1 MIPFKTK
8 LYGTVLI
15 LFFFATPAPASDIP
29 PEKDYAK
36 STLGLDIRSTEHNLS
51 ISGTG
56 SIRASAESR
65 ICIFCHIP
73 HQKGSAS
80 RYLWNRSDPA
90 NPYFPYFSSTLKA
103 DVGQPTGSSR
113 MCLSCH
119 DGTIALGAVAS
130 SPAEIPLRDDIRFM
144 PENSASNLG
153 TDLSDDHPISFVYD
167 EMLVLEDRHLR
178 EPSTLPPQVK
188 LENNELQCTACHDPH
203 HNPYGNFLVMDNR
216 ASALCTACHDRT
228 NWINSSHAQSA
239 ALLDRTGGLWP
250 NTDYATVGENACENC
265 HIPHGAGRNERLLIF
280 NFEEDNCLDCH
291 DGKVASADIAFEIT
305 KPHRHAVQDYT
316 DVHDTAEDY
325 TFGRVIKHV
334 ECSDCH
340 NPHQANRTPYPG
352 GGVVSGANAGVSG
365 VSASGQKVTS
375 AQYLYEICFKCHGDS
390 YNNVISTLPVTRQ
403 VSTLNT
409 RYSFDRV
416 NPSFHPVESQGKNP
430 DVTSLLP
437 PYTAASIIRCTDCHG
452 NSDPSGPQGPHGSDY
467 PNLLIDRYITDDNT
481 PESPSS
487 YELCY
492 KCHSRSTLLD
502 TDISFP
508 HRLHVVD
515 QKTPCSVCH
524 DPHGISAMQGN
535 ALNNSHLINFD
546 LSTVRTTYTG
556 QLEYKSLGRARG
568 QCYLTCHG
576 MLHDPF
582 GYPE

>member
-1 MIPFKTK
+1 MISFKTK
-8 LYGTVLI
+8 LYGAVLI
-15 LFFFATPAPASDIP
+15 LFFLATSALGSGII
-29 PEKDYAK
+29 PEKDYSK
-36 STLGLDIRSTEHNLS
+36 STPGLEIRSTKHNLS
-51 ISGTG
+51 ISGKGT
-56 SIRASAESR
+56 IRASDENR

-73 HQKGSAS
+73 HQNGSAVQ
-80 RYLWNRSDPA
+80 YLWNRSDPA
-90 NPYFPYFSSTLKA
+90 DPYIPYYSSTLEA

-113 MCLSCH
+113 LCLSCH

-130 SPAEIPLRDDIRFM
+130 STTEIKLRDDIRLM

-153 TDLSDDHPISFVYD
+153 TDLSDDHPISFKYD
-167 EMLVLEDRHLR
+167 EMLTLEDRRLR

-188 LENNELQCTACHDPH
+188 LEYGQLQCTACHDPH
-203 HNPYGNFLVMDNR
+203 HNPYGNFLVMDNT
-216 ASALCTACHDRT
+216 ASALCVSCHDKT
-228 NWINSSHAQSA
+228 NWINSSHAQST
-239 ALLDRTGGLWP
+239 ALLDRTGGLWL

-265 HIPHGAGRNERLLIF
+265 HTPHGAGSNERLLIF

-305 KPHRHAVQDYT
+305 KPYRHAVQDYT
-316 DVHDTAEDY
+316 GVHDPAEDY
-325 TFGRVIKHV
+325 TSGRVFKHV

-340 NPHQANRTPYPG
+340 NPHQANGAPYPG
-352 GGVVSGANAGVSG
+352 GGVVSGANIGVSG
-365 VSASGQKVTS
+365 VSASGQEVTS
-375 AQYLYEICFKCHGDS
+375 AHYLYEICFKCHGDAD
-390 YNNVISTLPVTRQ
+390 NNVISTLPVTRQ
-403 VSTLNT
+403 IINLNT
-409 RYSFDRV
+409 RFSFDRA
-416 NPSFHPVESQGKNP
+416 NPSFHPVESPGKNS
-430 DVTSLLP
+430 DVPSLLP
-437 PYTAASIIRCTDCHG
+437 PYTVASVIRCTDCHG
-452 NSDPSGPQGPHGSDY
+452 NSDQSGPPGPHGSDY
-467 PNLLIDRYITDDNT
+467 PYMLTNRYITADNT

-487 YELCY
+487 YALCY
-492 KCHSRSTLLD
+492 KCHSRSTLLN